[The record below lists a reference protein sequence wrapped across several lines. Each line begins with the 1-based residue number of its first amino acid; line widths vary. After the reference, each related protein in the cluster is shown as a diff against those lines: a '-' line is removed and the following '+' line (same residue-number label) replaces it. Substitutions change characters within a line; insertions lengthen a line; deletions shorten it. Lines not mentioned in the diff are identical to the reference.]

1 MWGIFIR
8 YPCVGSQ
15 RAQHLTLCEDFSFL
29 LLTSWLANVRKSPT
43 WKSLIVHLFTYL
55 YSHFGVQPSKMS
67 GAAINAFIRFIDGN
81 ISPFTEWFFF
91 PIQHKTVDLS
101 FPLWL
106 WQWVLRKVCKL
117 LGKDSE
123 YLWSEDHQNRAYPDV
138 QDTSKTDLK
147 DTLQVLITAGAVA
160 VLGREDV
167 QSLFV
172 DFFNV
177 SAHHTNFLKSTSN
190 GHASRFSLQR
200 WATF

>member
-1 MWGIFIR
+1 MVIAQPYELIHWQVVLHIRGIDLKAGLLSR
-8 YPCVGSQ
+8 
-15 RAQHLTLCEDFSFL
+15 TLCKRS
-29 LLTSWLANVRKSPT
+29 NIPG
-43 WKSLIVHLFTYL
+43 LI
-55 YSHFGVQPSKMS
+55 S
-67 GAAINAFIRFIDGN
+67 GLGSNKWYRSDR
-81 ISPFTEWFFF
+81 
-91 PIQHKTVDLS
+91 VDLP

-106 WQWVLRKVCKL
+106 WQWVQRKVCKL

-123 YLWSEDHQNRAYPDV
+123 YLWSEDRQNRAYPDV

-147 DTLQVLITAGAVA
+147 NTLQVLITAGAVA

-177 SAHHTNFLKSTSN
+177 SAHLTNFLKSTSN

-200 WATF
+200 WATS